1 MNIQSYIRIISRE
14 VSQVSDV
21 TSEYISRNDLDQISP
36 DDDPADYLRSIGG
49 VRLG

>member
-1 MNIQSYIRIISRE
+1 MNIQSYIRMISRE

-21 TSEYISRNDLDQISP
+21 VSEHISRYELDQISP

>member
-1 MNIQSYIRIISRE
+1 MNIQSYIRMISEE
-14 VSQVSDV
+14 VSQV
-21 TSEYISRNDLDQISP
+21 TSEFTSRYELDQISQ

>member
-1 MNIQSYIRIISRE
+1 MNIQSYIRMLSDE

-21 TSEYISRNDLDQISP
+21 TSEYISRYELDQISP